1 MPHAATPQLPTA
13 DDRVVSTD
21 LPMARV
27 TAEPL
32 RGVAANS
39 PQPLPELITGSTR
52 RILWIVGLFRAV
64 CGALLLGL
72 ALLLDLRAMNVDAPN
87 SFLTAA
93 SLYFVFGL
101 AAFGWIQQERV
112 RLPLVQTLFALVS
125 GDIFF
130 IALMMI
136 AGGSTGAPLPI
147 LLFPQLAAGG
157 WLLRTQTAFFHAA
170 LAAIVLLSLEA
181 YRALGGDIRGPQLF
195 QTALICLGYFAMVG
209 IAVVIGRYTTA
220 SEELAAQR
228 GIDVANLEQV
238 NRLIIQDMQD
248 GVLVVDLTGV
258 VRGHNAQVTR
268 LLGGFGRMRGG
279 MRLAEFST
287 TLHDYWRRWN
297 EDLSEPLSPFK
308 VETTQ
313 RLLRVRLVRIG
324 SGLNGGTLIYL
335 EDLGRAQNEAQQMK
349 LAAMGR
355 LTASIAHEVRNPLSA
370 INQAAQLLEEDGSV
384 APEGTRL
391 LSMIRNNA
399 KRIDRIVGEV
409 LQLNRRDRQQP
420 EVIRLHDFVGSMIE
434 EIAQAEGITAGG
446 IVVDINNDLLVMFD
460 RGHLS
465 QIAWNLVRNAW
476 QHCQK
481 RPSSISIAA
490 RAGYMGDAVICELGD
505 DGPGVPQEYRAQ
517 IFEPFFT
524 TRSGGTGLGLYIA
537 RELADANGCALEL
550 LPKSPGATF
559 RLTFKRALTPAAID

>member
-1 MPHAATPQLPTA
+1 
-13 DDRVVSTD
+13 V
-21 LPMARV
+21 
-27 TAEPL
+27 
-32 RGVAANS
+32 
-39 PQPLPELITGSTR
+39 
-52 RILWIVGLFRAV
+52 FRAT

-72 ALLLDLRAMNVDAPN
+72 ALLVDLRAINVATPN
-87 SFLTAA
+87 SFITAA

-101 AAFGWIQQERV
+101 VAFAWIQQERLSSP
-112 RLPLVQTLFALVS
+112 LPQTLLALLS
-125 GDIFF
+125 GDILFL
-130 IALMMI
+130 ALVMV

-147 LLFPQLAAGG
+147 LLFPQLAASG

-170 LAAIVLLSLEA
+170 LAAIVLLALET
-181 YRALGGDIRGPQLF
+181 YRLLGGEIVGTQLF

-209 IAVVIGRYTTA
+209 TAVVIGRYTKA
-220 SEELAAQR
+220 SEDLATQR

-287 TLHDYWRRWN
+287 MLHDYWRRWN
-297 EDLSEPLSPFK
+297 EDFSDPLPPFK
-308 VETTQ
+308 VDTTQ

-384 APEGTRL
+384 APEGRRL
-391 LSMIRNNA
+391 LSMIRSNS

-420 EVIRLHDFVGSMIE
+420 EVIQLGDFVRTLTD
-434 EIAQAEGITAGG
+434 EIIQAESIPPGGVVIDIT
-446 IVVDINNDLLVMFD
+446 DDLLVMFD
-460 RGHLS
+460 RGHLN

-481 RPSSISIAA
+481 RDASIRIAA
-490 RAGYMGDAVICELGD
+490 RPGYMGDAVICELGD
-505 DGPGVPQEYRAQ
+505 DGPGVPAEFRAQ

-524 TRSGGTGLGLYIA
+524 TRPGGTGLGLYIA
-537 RELADANGCALEL
+537 RELADANGAALEL
-550 LPKSPGATF
+550 LPRSPGAIF
-559 RLTFKRALTPAAID
+559 RMTFKRALTPAGHGHALA

>member
-1 MPHAATPQLPTA
+1 MDP
-13 DDRVVSTD
+13 
-21 LPMARV
+21 
-27 TAEPL
+27 
-32 RGVAANS
+32 S
-39 PQPLPELITGSTR
+39 PVIPPYSPLPLPASIAGSSR
-52 RILWIVGLFRAV
+52 RILWIVGVFRAV

-72 ALLLDLRAMNVDAPN
+72 ALLVDLRAINVATPN
-87 SFLTAA
+87 SFITAA

-101 AAFGWIQQERV
+101 VAFAWIQQERLSSP
-112 RLPLVQTLFALVS
+112 LPHTLLALLS
-125 GDIFF
+125 GDILFL
-130 IALMMI
+130 ALVMI

-147 LLFPQLAAGG
+147 LLFPQLAASG

-170 LAAIVLLSLEA
+170 LAAIVLLALET
-181 YRALGGDIRGPQLF
+181 YRLLGGEIVGTQLF

-209 IAVVIGRYTTA
+209 TAVVIGRYTKA
-220 SEELAAQR
+220 SEDLATQR

-287 TLHDYWRRWN
+287 MLHDYWRRWN
-297 EDLSEPLSPFK
+297 EDFSDPLPPFK
-308 VETTQ
+308 VDTTQ

-384 APEGTRL
+384 APEGRRL
-391 LSMIRNNA
+391 LSMIRSNS

-420 EVIRLHDFVGSMIE
+420 EVIQLGDFVRTLTD
-434 EIAQAEGITAGG
+434 EIIQAESIPPGGVVIDIT
-446 IVVDINNDLLVMFD
+446 DDLLVMFD
-460 RGHLS
+460 RGHLN

-481 RPSSISIAA
+481 RDASIRIAA
-490 RAGYMGDAVICELGD
+490 RPGYMGDAVICELGD
-505 DGPGVPQEYRAQ
+505 DGPGVPAEFRAQ

-524 TRSGGTGLGLYIA
+524 TRPGGTGLGLYIA
-537 RELADANGCALEL
+537 RELADANGAALEL
-550 LPKSPGATF
+550 LPRSPGAIF
-559 RLTFKRALTPAAID
+559 RMTFKRALTPAGHGHALA

>member
-1 MPHAATPQLPTA
+1 MDP
-13 DDRVVSTD
+13 
-21 LPMARV
+21 
-27 TAEPL
+27 
-32 RGVAANS
+32 S
-39 PQPLPELITGSTR
+39 PAIPPYSPPPLPASIVGSSR

-72 ALLLDLRAMNVDAPN
+72 ALLLDLRSLNVGTPN
-87 SFLTAA
+87 SFITAA
-93 SLYFVFGL
+93 ALYFIFGL
-101 AAFGWIQQERV
+101 ASFGWIQQEK
-112 RLPLVQTLFALVS
+112 LPLPITQTLFGLLA
-125 GDIFF
+125 GDILF
-130 IALMMI
+130 IALLMV

-147 LLFPQLAAGG
+147 LLFPQLAASG

-170 LAAIVLLSLEA
+170 LAAIVLLGLETWRLA
-181 YRALGGDIRGPQLF
+181 GGDIAGTQLF

-209 IAVVIGRYTTA
+209 TAVVIGRYTKA
-220 SEELAAQR
+220 SEDLAAQR

-258 VRGHNAQVTR
+258 VRGPNAQVTR

-279 MRLAEFST
+279 MRLSEFST

-297 EDLSEPLSPFK
+297 EDFSDPLPPFK
-308 VETTQ
+308 VDATQ

-384 APEGTRL
+384 APEGQRL
-391 LSMIRNNA
+391 LGMIRSNA

-420 EVIRLHDFVGSMIE
+420 EVIPLCDFIASIAE
-434 EIAQAEGITAGG
+434 EIVQAEGIGAGG
-446 IVVDINNDLLVMFD
+446 VAIDVDGELRVMFD

-476 QHCQK
+476 QHC
-481 RPSSISIAA
+481 RREPGSIHITA

-505 DGPGVPQEYRAQ
+505 DGPGVPAEFRAQ

-524 TRSGGTGLGLYIA
+524 TRPGGTGLGLYIA
-537 RELADANGCALEL
+537 RELCDANGAALEL
-550 LPKSPGATF
+550 WPRSPGAVF
-559 RLTFKRALTPAAID
+559 RITFKRALTPTGAVQPVA